1 MKLDDVLTLARAGY
15 SANQIAQFAQ
25 LEKQVAQ
32 AGAAQAGAA
41 QAGAAQAGAAQAGA
55 AQAGAA
61 QAGSA
66 QAGAAQA
73 GSAQAGAAQAGAA
86 QAGAA
91 HNFNDIYQMIAG
103 IRDDIHTGNLLNASQ
118 AGAAEPSAD
127 DIIANIINP
136 KNEGGN
142 K

>member
-25 LEKQVAQ
+25 LEKQVTQAGSAQAGAAQAVSAQ
-32 AGAAQAGAA
+32 AGAAQAGSA
-41 QAGAAQAGAAQAGA
+41 QT
-55 AQAGAA
+55 GAA

-66 QAGAAQA
+66 QAGAAQD
-73 GSAQAGAAQAGAA
+73 GSA

-103 IRDDIHTGNLLNASQ
+103 IRDDIHSGNLLNASQ

>member
-25 LEKQVAQ
+25 LEKQVTQ
-32 AGAAQAGAA
+32 D
-41 QAGAAQAGAAQAGA
+41 
-55 AQAGAA
+55 
-61 QAGSA
+61 GSA

-73 GSAQAGAAQAGAA
+73 GSAQAGAAQAGAAQAGAAQAGSA

-103 IRDDIHTGNLLNASQ
+103 IRDDIHTGNLLNAAQ

>member
-32 AGAAQAGAA
+32 AGAAQAGSAP
-41 QAGAAQAGAAQAGA
+41 
-55 AQAGAA
+55 AGAA

-73 GSAQAGAAQAGAA
+73 GSAQAGAA

-103 IRDDIHTGNLLNASQ
+103 IRDDIHTGNLLNAAQ

>member
-25 LEKQVAQ
+25 LEKQARQ
-32 AGAAQAGAA
+32 PGAAQEGAA
-41 QAGAAQAGAAQAGA
+41 QPGAAQPGAAQSGA
-55 AQAGAA
+55 AQPGAA
-61 QAGSA
+61 QP
-66 QAGAAQA
+66 GAAQP
-73 GSAQAGAAQAGAA
+73 GAAQEG
-86 QAGAA
+86 A

-103 IRDDIHTGNLLNASQ
+103 IRDDIHTGNLLNAAQ

>member
-25 LEKQVAQ
+25 LEKQVTQ
-32 AGAAQAGAA
+32 AGSAP
-41 QAGAAQAGAAQAGA
+41 AGAAQAGA

-73 GSAQAGAAQAGAA
+73 GSAQAGAAQTGAA

-103 IRDDIHTGNLLNASQ
+103 IRDDIHSGNLLNAAQ
-118 AGAAEPSAD
+118 GGAAEPSAD

>member
-25 LEKQVAQ
+25 LEKQVQQ
-32 AGAAQAGAA
+32 AGAAQAGSA
-41 QAGAAQAGAAQAGA
+41 QAGS

-73 GSAQAGAAQAGAA
+73 GSAQAGAAQE
-86 QAGAA
+86 GAA

-103 IRDDIHTGNLLNASQ
+103 IRDDIHTGNLLNAAQ

>member
-25 LEKQVAQ
+25 LEKQVTQ
-32 AGAAQAGAA
+32 AGS
-41 QAGAAQAGAAQAGA
+41 AQAGA

-73 GSAQAGAAQAGAA
+73 GSA
-86 QAGAA
+86 

-103 IRDDIHTGNLLNASQ
+103 IRDDIHSGNLLNASQ

>member
-25 LEKQVAQ
+25 LEKQVTQAGAAQ
-32 AGAAQAGAA
+32 AGSAPEGAAQASAAQAGAA

-55 AQAGAA
+55 
-61 QAGSA
+61 
-66 QAGAAQA
+66 
-73 GSAQAGAAQAGAA
+73 AQAGAAQAGAA

-103 IRDDIHTGNLLNASQ
+103 IRDDIHTGNLLNAAQ

-136 KNEGGN
+136 TNEGGN

>member
-25 LEKQVAQ
+25 LEKHVAQ
-32 AGAAQAGAA
+32 EGAAQEGAA
-41 QAGAAQAGAAQAGA
+41 QPGAAQPGAAQPGA
-55 AQAGAA
+55 AQPGAA
-61 QAGSA
+61 QEG
-66 QAGAAQA
+66 
-73 GSAQAGAAQAGAA
+73 
-86 QAGAA
+86 A
-91 HNFNDIYQMIAG
+91 HNFNDIYQMIVG
-103 IRDDIHTGNLLNASQ
+103 IRDDIHTGNLLNAAQ

>member
-32 AGAAQAGAA
+32 AGAAQAGSAQAA
-41 QAGAAQAGAAQAGA
+41 AAQAGAEQAGAAQAGAEQAGA
-55 AQAGAA
+55 AQAGV
-61 QAGSA
+61 
-66 QAGAAQA
+66 
-73 GSAQAGAAQAGAA
+73 
-86 QAGAA
+86 A

-103 IRDDIHTGNLLNASQ
+103 IRDDIHTGNLLNAAQ

>member
-25 LEKQVAQ
+25 LEKQVT
-32 AGAAQAGAA
+32 

-86 QAGAA
+86 

-103 IRDDIHTGNLLNASQ
+103 IRDDIHSGNLLNASQ

-136 KNEGGN
+136 INEGGN

>member
-32 AGAAQAGAA
+32 AGSAQEGS
-41 QAGAAQAGAAQAGA
+41 
-55 AQAGAA
+55 A

-66 QAGAAQA
+66 QAGSAQA

-86 QAGAA
+86 QAGVAPSAAAQAGSA

>member
-25 LEKQVAQ
+25 LEKQVAPV
-32 AGAAQAGAA
+32 GAAQPGAA
-41 QAGAAQAGAAQAGA
+41 QPGAAQDG
-55 AQAGAA
+55 
-61 QAGSA
+61 
-66 QAGAAQA
+66 
-73 GSAQAGAAQAGAA
+73 
-86 QAGAA
+86 A

-103 IRDDIHTGNLLNASQ
+103 IRNDIHAGNLLNAAQ

-136 KNEGGN
+136 QNEGGN

>member
-32 AGAAQAGAA
+32 AGAAQAGST
-41 QAGAAQAGAAQAGA
+41 QVGAAQEG
-55 AQAGAA
+55 
-61 QAGSA
+61 
-66 QAGAAQA
+66 
-73 GSAQAGAAQAGAA
+73 
-86 QAGAA
+86 A

-103 IRDDIHTGNLLNASQ
+103 IRDDIHSGNLLNAAQ

>member
-25 LEKQVAQ
+25 LEKQVTQSGSAP
-32 AGAAQAGAA
+32 AGS
-41 QAGAAQAGAAQAGA
+41 
-55 AQAGAA
+55 A

-66 QAGAAQA
+66 QAGAAQV
-73 GSAQAGAAQAGAA
+73 GSAQAGAAQAGAV
-86 QAGAA
+86 

-118 AGAAEPSAD
+118 AGAAQPSAD

-136 KNEGGN
+136 TNEGGN

>member
-25 LEKQVAQ
+25 LEKQVTQ
-32 AGAAQAGAA
+32 AGS
-41 QAGAAQAGAAQAGA
+41 

-73 GSAQAGAAQAGAA
+73 GSAQAGAEPAGAA

-103 IRDDIHTGNLLNASQ
+103 IRDDIHSGNLLNAAQ

>member
-32 AGAAQAGAA
+32 AGAAQAG
-41 QAGAAQAGAAQAGA
+41 
-55 AQAGAA
+55 
-61 QAGSA
+61 SA

-73 GSAQAGAAQAGAA
+73 GSA

-103 IRDDIHTGNLLNASQ
+103 IRDDIHTGNLLNAAQ

-136 KNEGGN
+136 TNEGGN

>member
-41 QAGAAQAGAAQAGA
+41 QAGAA
-55 AQAGAA
+55 
-61 QAGSA
+61 
-66 QAGAAQA
+66 
-73 GSAQAGAAQAGAA
+73 
-86 QAGAA
+86 

-118 AGAAEPSAD
+118 AGPAEPSAD

-136 KNEGGN
+136 ISEGGN

>member
-32 AGAAQAGAA
+32 AGSAQAGAA
-41 QAGAAQAGAAQAGA
+41 QARSAQAGAAQAGA

-61 QAGSA
+61 QAGS
-66 QAGAAQA
+66 
-73 GSAQAGAAQAGAA
+73 
-86 QAGAA
+86 A

>member
-32 AGAAQAGAA
+32 AGSAQAGTAQAGAA
-41 QAGAAQAGAAQAGA
+41 QAGAEQAGAAQAGA
-55 AQAGAA
+55 E
-61 QAGSA
+61 
-66 QAGAAQA
+66 
-73 GSAQAGAAQAGAA
+73 QAGAA

-103 IRDDIHTGNLLNASQ
+103 IRDDIHTGNLLNAAQ

>member
-25 LEKQVAQ
+25 LEKQVTQAGAAQPGAAQ
-32 AGAAQAGAA
+32 AGAAQPGAAQAGAA
-41 QAGAAQAGAAQAGA
+41 QAGAAQAGAAQAG
-55 AQAGAA
+55 
-61 QAGSA
+61 
-66 QAGAAQA
+66 
-73 GSAQAGAAQAGAA
+73 
-86 QAGAA
+86 A

-103 IRDDIHTGNLLNASQ
+103 IRDDIHTGNLLNAAQ
-118 AGAAEPSAD
+118 AGAAQPSAD

>member
-32 AGAAQAGAA
+32 AGAAQAG
-41 QAGAAQAGAAQAGA
+41 
-55 AQAGAA
+55 
-61 QAGSA
+61 SA
-66 QAGAAQA
+66 QAGASQE
-73 GSAQAGAAQAGAA
+73 GAAQVGS
-86 QAGAA
+86 A

-103 IRDDIHTGNLLNASQ
+103 IRDDIHSGNLLNASQ

>member
-32 AGAAQAGAA
+32 AGAAQSGAA
-41 QAGAAQAGAAQAGA
+41 QAGAAQASAAQAGA
-55 AQAGAA
+55 TQAGSAQAGATQAGSA

-66 QAGAAQA
+66 QAG
-73 GSAQAGAAQAGAA
+73 
-86 QAGAA
+86 A

-103 IRDDIHTGNLLNASQ
+103 IRDDIHSGNLLNAAQ

-136 KNEGGN
+136 TNEGGN

>member
-32 AGAAQAGAA
+32 AGAAQASAA

-61 QAGSA
+61 QAGAS
-66 QAGAAQA
+66 
-73 GSAQAGAAQAGAA
+73 QAGAAQAGAAPAGVA

-103 IRDDIHTGNLLNASQ
+103 IRDDIHTGNLLNAAQ

-136 KNEGGN
+136 TNEGGN

>member
-32 AGAAQAGAA
+32 AGAS
-41 QAGAAQAGAAQAGA
+41 
-55 AQAGAA
+55 

-73 GSAQAGAAQAGAA
+73 GSAQTGAAQAGSAQAGAAPAGAA

>member
-32 AGAAQAGAA
+32 AGS
-41 QAGAAQAGAAQAGA
+41 

-73 GSAQAGAAQAGAA
+73 GSAQAGAAQAGSAQAGAAQAGSAQAGAA

-136 KNEGGN
+136 KSEGGN

>member
-25 LEKQVAQ
+25 LEKQVTQ
-32 AGAAQAGAA
+32 AGST
-41 QAGAAQAGAAQAGA
+41 
-55 AQAGAA
+55 QAGAA

-73 GSAQAGAAQAGAA
+73 GSAQAGAA
-86 QAGAA
+86 

-103 IRDDIHTGNLLNASQ
+103 IRDDIHSGNLLNASQ

>member
-25 LEKQVAQ
+25 LEKQVM
-32 AGAAQAGAA
+32 
-41 QAGAAQAGAAQAGA
+41 
-55 AQAGAA
+55 

-73 GSAQAGAAQAGAA
+73 GSAQAGAAQAGAAQAGAAQAGSA

>member
-25 LEKQVAQ
+25 LEKQVE
-32 AGAAQAGAA
+32 
-41 QAGAAQAGAAQAGA
+41 
-55 AQAGAA
+55 QAGAA

-66 QAGAAQA
+66 QASAAQT
-73 GSAQAGAAQAGAA
+73 GSAQAGAAQAG
-86 QAGAA
+86 A

-103 IRDDIHTGNLLNASQ
+103 IRDDIHSGNLLNASQ

>member
-25 LEKQVAQ
+25 LEKQVT
-32 AGAAQAGAA
+32 
-41 QAGAAQAGAAQAGA
+41 
-55 AQAGAA
+55 

-73 GSAQAGAAQAGAA
+73 GSAQASAAQTGSAQAGAAQDGSAQAGAA
-86 QAGAA
+86 QAGA

-103 IRDDIHTGNLLNASQ
+103 IRDDIHSGNLLNAAQ

>member
-41 QAGAAQAGAAQAGA
+41 QAGAAQAGAS
-55 AQAGAA
+55 

-66 QAGAAQA
+66 QAGAAQDR
-73 GSAQAGAAQAGAA
+73 SA

-136 KNEGGN
+136 TNEGGN

>member
-25 LEKQVAQ
+25 LEKQARQ
-32 AGAAQAGAA
+32 PGAAQEGAA
-41 QAGAAQAGAAQAGA
+41 QPGAAQPGAAQEG
-55 AQAGAA
+55 
-61 QAGSA
+61 
-66 QAGAAQA
+66 
-73 GSAQAGAAQAGAA
+73 
-86 QAGAA
+86 A

-103 IRDDIHTGNLLNASQ
+103 IRDDIHTGNLLNAAQ

>member
-25 LEKQVAQ
+25 LEKQVTH
-32 AGAAQAGAA
+32 
-41 QAGAAQAGAAQAGA
+41 
-55 AQAGAA
+55 
-61 QAGSA
+61 AGS
-66 QAGAAQA
+66 AQA

-91 HNFNDIYQMIAG
+91 QEGVAQEGVAQAGSAQEGVHNFNDIYQMIAG
-103 IRDDIHTGNLLNASQ
+103 IRDDIHAGNLLNAAQ

>member
-25 LEKQVAQ
+25 LEKQVTQAGSAQAGSAQ
-32 AGAAQAGAA
+32 AGAAQTGS
-41 QAGAAQAGAAQAGA
+41 AQAGA

-66 QAGAAQA
+66 QEGV
-73 GSAQAGAAQAGAA
+73 
-86 QAGAA
+86 

-136 KNEGGN
+136 TNEGGN

>member
-25 LEKQVAQ
+25 LEKQVTQ
-32 AGAAQAGAA
+32 AGS
-41 QAGAAQAGAAQAGA
+41 AQAGA

-66 QAGAAQA
+66 QAGAAQD
-73 GSAQAGAAQAGAA
+73 GSAQAG
-86 QAGAA
+86 A

-103 IRDDIHTGNLLNASQ
+103 IRDDIHSGNLLNASQ

>member
-32 AGAAQAGAA
+32 AGAAQAGSAP
-41 QAGAAQAGAAQAGA
+41 
-55 AQAGAA
+55 AGAA
-61 QAGSA
+61 QAGS
-66 QAGAAQA
+66 
-73 GSAQAGAAQAGAA
+73 AQAGAA

-103 IRDDIHTGNLLNASQ
+103 IRDDIHTGNLLNAAQ

-136 KNEGGN
+136 TNEGGN

>member
-1 MKLDDVLTLARAGY
+1 MKLDDVMTLARAGY

-32 AGAAQAGAA
+32 AGAAQAG
-41 QAGAAQAGAAQAGA
+41 
-55 AQAGAA
+55 
-61 QAGSA
+61 SA

-73 GSAQAGAAQAGAA
+73 GSAQAGSA

-103 IRDDIHTGNLLNASQ
+103 IRDDIHSGNLLNAAQ

-136 KNEGGN
+136 TNEGGN

>member
-25 LEKQVAQ
+25 LEKQAQ
-32 AGAAQAGAA
+32 QPGAAQPGAA
-41 QAGAAQAGAAQAGA
+41 QED
-55 AQAGAA
+55 
-61 QAGSA
+61 
-66 QAGAAQA
+66 
-73 GSAQAGAAQAGAA
+73 
-86 QAGAA
+86 A

-103 IRDDIHTGNLLNASQ
+103 IRNDIHAGNLLNAAQ

-136 KNEGGN
+136 QNEGGN

>member
-32 AGAAQAGAA
+32 AGASQAGSAQAGASQAGSAQDGSAQAGAA
-41 QAGAAQAGAAQAGA
+41 QD
-55 AQAGAA
+55 
-61 QAGSA
+61 GSA

-73 GSAQAGAAQAGAA
+73 GSAQEGV
-86 QAGAA
+86 